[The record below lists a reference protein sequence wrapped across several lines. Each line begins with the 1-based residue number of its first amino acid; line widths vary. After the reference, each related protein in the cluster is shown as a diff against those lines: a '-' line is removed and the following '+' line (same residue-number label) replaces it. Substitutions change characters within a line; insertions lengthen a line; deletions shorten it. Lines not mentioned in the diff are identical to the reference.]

1 MSKRAVIGGIVALLI
16 LSWSM
21 MASAYTAE
29 VSCFFEGLRL
39 DIGEKAQDSTV
50 LVMIFGQPDA
60 IEQVFQPTEKPL
72 ADFAATS
79 MVDLFFEYQP
89 TLNHAIML
97 TAEHLM
103 QIAVVD
109 TSFDFTNID
118 NVLLS
123 EFEKGQQLALKSN
136 DLLVIKMT
144 DGDVWKL
151 NLEYLPDLN
160 VRVKAETLN
169 TNHATVPEPT
179 TLIFFGIGG
188 IMIVALTRLKK
199 RGKKAIKLIVMLVV
213 AFSCSNI
220 ALIVSAQEV
229 TDTAVTIKKE
239 GAGTVVAGAQQC
251 AADCQEMQVTYTQN
265 AAMILKAIPD
275 AGSRFV
281 GWRKADGSLS
291 TGKAY
296 VQPGETVTAV
306 FMSKSWVPFDPSKP
320 AESMSP
326 PMISVPVSNQQELII
341 DITIPGMNVA
351 DTKQDETTYQYLS
364 VPDSGLTT
372 EIGKPQLPAFGRY
385 VAIPNGAEATVE
397 VLESSFNMIDGY
409 TVYPAQEPLPNQ
421 TNFPTPPFS
430 IDSAFYA
437 RDQWYPSQP
446 VAMDEPVVIRGTTV
460 VMLQVLPVQYN
471 PVRKVLQTYSHLRIK
486 VSFTGGNDNFID
498 ARLNNSTFN
507 QMFGGLLLNASTALS
522 SETPM
527 PNAATDAKNALLI
540 ITHPN
545 FEEAANLLA
554 TWKIQKGIPTEVRTT
569 TQTGSTAAAITS
581 YIQNAYKTWSLSPTY
596 VLLIGD
602 AEFIPTHYVT
612 AHPYTELP
620 QQGRIGTD
628 LYYAAIDG
636 ADYFP
641 DVMIGRLSVDTL
653 TQAKQRV
660 QNIINYE
667 KNPVANTAFYQNAAV
682 AAYFQDDN
690 QDGEETTGMY
700 FMDTAER
707 ARNSL
712 ALNGYTVQRI
722 YTTNNTVTP
731 TYYYSL
737 NKSGKQA
744 IPTDLRRPTFQWNG
758 DASQITNAINQ
769 GRFLVLHRD
778 HGYQKGWGDPA
789 YDTTNVQSLN
799 NGNKLPIVWSI
810 NCETGWFD
818 NETDD
823 AITGTSSSAI
833 HFSEAWERNLNGGA
847 VGVLGATRISY
858 SPLNDYLV
866 WGWMDAIWPNF
877 DATKGT
883 STALW
888 EMGAVL
894 NYGKTYLAQYWGSDD
909 TRKATFEFFQ
919 WFGDPTM
926 EIWTAAPQPL
936 TVSHVTQLNAGDTS
950 LAVTVNQSGA
960 VICITRMGSNGLP
973 EIVGKA
979 LSNKGTIVVTFLKP
993 VAAGDQLYVTVTK
1006 HNYRPYVGN
1015 VMVAT
1020 TPNYTVTATANT
1032 GGNVSPSGT
1041 VTVTCG
1047 TPQTVTITPNACYRI
1062 ANMTVDGIARGAI
1075 SNYTFD
1081 GQCNAGNNAHTL
1093 NAQFALNTYT
1103 ITATAGAGGTIQPGG
1118 VTTVNC
1124 GASQTYT
1131 ITPVSGYQ
1139 IADVKVD
1146 GVSKGALTTY
1156 TFPNVNAT
1164 HTIQATFAQ
1173 VVSNYTVTATAGT
1186 GGSVSPA
1193 GSKSVTCG
1201 TPQIVTISPA
1211 ACYRIANVTVDGIA
1225 RSTISSYTFDGQCIA
1240 GSNAHTLN
1248 AQFALN
1254 TYTITA
1260 TSGTGGAIQPN
1271 GAMTVN
1277 CGASQTYTITPA
1289 SGYQIADVKVDGVSK
1304 GALTTYTFP
1313 NVNATHTIQ
1322 ATFAQVVSNYTV
1334 TATAGTGGSV
1344 SPAGSKSVTCGTPQ
1358 IVTISPAACYRIANV
1373 TVDGIARSTISSY
1386 TFDGQCI
1393 AGSNAHTLNAQFALN
1408 TYTITATSGTG
1419 GAIQPNG
1426 AMTVNCGAS
1435 QTYTI
1440 TPASGYQ
1447 IADVTVDGV
1456 SKGALAI
1463 YTFSNVT
1470 APHTIAAQFTFT
1482 PIPCSYSISPIS
1494 RSHGAGQE
1502 TGVVNVVTSNEC
1514 LWNLTSNAS
1523 WITVPTGIT
1532 VGGNGSMSYTVT
1544 ANPTSSSRTGTI
1556 SIGGQTF
1563 TVTQAGIQQ
1572 SVAPT
1577 GVIATD
1583 GTFSDKVRISWNAV
1597 SLSGSFYSIYRN
1609 TVNDPQTATL
1619 LHTGNNL
1626 FYGTSFDDT
1635 TASPGQTYYYWVKA
1649 MNLVHMLGGI
1659 SEPDTGFAAFAGPTG
1674 VNASDGTYTDRV
1686 RITWNPVNWANAY
1699 AVFRNTTNDVNSATS
1714 ITSWLSKVTSFD
1726 DMNATAGQTYY
1737 YWVKAA
1743 DLLNFGGIVFPSRTS
1758 AFSLSDSGYKKVAT
1772 ALYINIYGQSN
1783 KVYLRPTDGTGDSG
1797 SRSLYS
1803 QNQTQTFYL
1812 DVNTQATVYFYGQL
1826 NNLYIANALKNQVS
1840 YSNIGQLNT
1849 VSFF

>member
-1289 SGYQIADVKVDGVSK
+1289 SGYQIADV
-1304 GALTTYTFP
+1304 
-1313 NVNATHTIQ
+1313 
-1322 ATFAQVVSNYTV
+1322 
-1334 TATAGTGGSV
+1334 
-1344 SPAGSKSVTCGTPQ
+1344 
-1358 IVTISPAACYRIANV
+1358 
-1373 TVDGIARSTISSY
+1373 
-1386 TFDGQCI
+1386 
-1393 AGSNAHTLNAQFALN
+1393 
-1408 TYTITATSGTG
+1408 
-1419 GAIQPNG
+1419 
-1426 AMTVNCGAS
+1426 
-1435 QTYTI
+1435 
-1440 TPASGYQ
+1440 
-1447 IADVTVDGV
+1447 TVDGV